1 MQKGASYVKDT
12 KDFQDKIKNLCVPK
26 NAFLVTAD
34 VVGLYPNI
42 PHEVGLKSLKK
53 DLDRRREKKIST
65 EDLVKMGEF
74 VLKDSYFEYGRN
86 VYQQISGTAIDAKFR
101 SSLRLHFYGS
111 TQN

>member
-1 MQKGASYVKDT
+1 
-12 KDFQDKIKNLCVPK
+12 
-26 NAFLVTAD
+26 
-34 VVGLYPNI
+34 
-42 PHEVGLKSLKK
+42 
-53 DLDRRREKKIST
+53 
-65 EDLVKMGEF
+65 MGEF